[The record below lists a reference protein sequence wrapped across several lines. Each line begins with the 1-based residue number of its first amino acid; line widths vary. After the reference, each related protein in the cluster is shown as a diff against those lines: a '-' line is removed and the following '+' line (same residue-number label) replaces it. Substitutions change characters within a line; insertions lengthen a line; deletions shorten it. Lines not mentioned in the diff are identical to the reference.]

1 MSLAQG
7 SVKRPITTAMFFLI
21 VILLGGIAFSRL
33 PVDLMPELTYP
44 TLTVR
49 TTYPNVGPQE
59 VEDLVTRPIE
69 EAVAAIAGVEEIT
82 SNSSEGESSVRI
94 SFTWGTDL
102 DAAADE
108 VRSRIDRVR
117 GQLPEE
123 AETPS
128 VFKFDLA
135 SFPIIFLGVSSSRL
149 GPIDLRE
156 FTEERIERRLERVPG
171 VASIDIRG
179 GLRREVQVNLDR
191 NKMLALGLSANQIT
205 RLLRED
211 NLNRP
216 AGKIEEGNLDV
227 YLRTVGEYKA
237 APEIG
242 ATVVAVREGV
252 PIYLRD
258 IAEVKEGVQE
268 VTSLVRINGEPG
280 IRLSLNK
287 QSGANTVQVANAVLT
302 EVERINRDFPEVRV
316 IPIIDTS
323 QYIKQ
328 SISNVRSSA
337 LLGGVLAVVIL
348 LFFLRS
354 GRSTLV
360 IATAIPISVV
370 GTFALVYF
378 TGYTLNIMTFGGLA
392 LGVGMLVDNAI
403 VVLENIFRKREAG
416 LDPKTCAITGTQEV
430 ALAITASTLT
440 TIAVFLPIL
449 FMEGAS
455 GVMYK
460 QLAVVVSFSLFASLA
475 VALTLIP
482 VLSSRL
488 LARGDAHP
496 HARWQPLERFYG
508 RSERFLVGME
518 DRYRNALLWAL
529 AHRSQVL
536 LGSLALFVA
545 SLLVTPFLGSE
556 LMPKTDEGEVRIN
569 AEMAVGT
576 KLDVM
581 DRTFRQIEE
590 IARREVPE
598 TQNML
603 ANVGGGGGWQASGGH
618 TGDIRLSLVSQSERD
633 RSSEEIANDL
643 RRELAGIPGVKIRA
657 REGSG
662 LFILNMAFGGGEEG
676 LTVEVRGYD
685 LEAGHRLA
693 EQVQQALSGIAGVTD
708 VRIGRDAGRPERVI
722 RIDRD
727 RIARLGLSMNEV
739 AEIIETNLAG
749 SRATVLRRAGR
760 EYDIVV
766 RLAEPQRNLLADVEK
781 VSLVS
786 ASGETV
792 PLRSVVDVTFAKGPV
807 IIDRKDQERVINVT
821 ANVADRDLGSV
832 AADAQ
837 EALRA
842 LQVPDGLALV
852 LGGEYEEQQK
862 AKTQLVVALILAIV
876 LVYMVMAAQFENLWD
891 PFVVMFSIP
900 MAAVGVFF
908 TMWLTGTTFNV
919 QSYIGMVMLA
929 GIVVNNAIVLV
940 DYTNLMRR
948 DYGMSLLE
956 AVVESGRRR
965 LRPILM
971 TTATTVLGLVPLAI
985 GLGEGSEVQ
994 ASMAR
999 VVVGGLTVSTLVTLI
1014 LVPVIYTGLAEW
1026 QLRRADRR
1034 VKALDEARAAAGEGL
1049 EPAS

>member
-44 TLTVR
+44 TLTIR
-49 TTYPNVGPQE
+49 TNYPNVGPQE
-59 VEDLVTRPIE
+59 VEDLITRPIE

-82 SNSSEGESSVRI
+82 STSSEGESSVRV

-135 SFPIIFLGVSSSRL
+135 SFPIIFLGVSSSKM
-149 GPIDLRE
+149 GPIELRE
-156 FTEERIERRLERVPG
+156 FTEDRIERRLERVAG

-205 RLLRED
+205 RLLREE

-242 ATVVAVREGV
+242 ATVVDVRDGV

-287 QSGANTVQVANAVLT
+287 QSGANTVQVANAVLA
-302 EVERINRDFPEVRV
+302 EVERINRDFREVTV

-403 VVLENIFRKREAG
+403 VVLENIFRKREEG

-440 TIAVFLPIL
+440 TMAVFLPIL

-488 LARGDAHP
+488 LARGEAH
-496 HARWQPLERFYG
+496 ARSRWQPLERFYG
-508 RSERFLVGME
+508 QSERLLTGME
-518 DRYRNALLWAL
+518 DRYRNVLRWAL
-529 AHRSQVL
+529 SHRTRVVL
-536 LGSLALFVA
+536 TALALFVA

-590 IARREVPE
+590 IVRQEVPE

-603 ANVGGGGGWQASGGH
+603 ANIGGGGGWRASGGH
-618 TGDIRLSLVSQSERD
+618 TGDIRLSLVSQSERE

-643 RRELAGIPGVKIRA
+643 RGKLAGIPGVKIRA

-662 LFILNMAFGGGEEG
+662 LFILNMAFGGGDEG
-676 LTVEVRGYD
+676 LTIEVRGYD
-685 LEAGHRLA
+685 MEAGYQLA

-727 RIARLGLSMNEV
+727 KIARLGLSMNQV

-766 RLAEPQRNLLADVEK
+766 RLPEVQRNLMADVEK

-786 ASGETV
+786 AAGETV

-832 AADAQ
+832 AEDAQ
-837 EALRA
+837 EALRT

-862 AKTQLVVALILAIV
+862 AKTQLVVALILAII

-948 DYGMSLLE
+948 DYGVSLLE

-971 TTATTVLGLVPLAI
+971 TTSTTVLGLVPLAI
-985 GLGEGSEVQ
+985 GLGEGAEVQ

-1014 LVPVIYTGLAEW
+1014 LVPVIYASVAEW
-1026 QLRRADRR
+1026 QLRRADR
-1034 VKALDEARAAAGEGL
+1034 KARETAETRAAAGEAL
-1049 EPAS
+1049 KPAS